1 MKNKPF
7 ESILNYL
14 KDENVISKKEF
25 DYLNND
31 EAAAKNSILYY
42 YNNVDDPN
50 VNMLVEINWDYFL
63 ELEEEQDMEIIYS
76 LDELPLKVKKN
87 EIFSCGDKLIKI
99 ERLKIQKVSGIPIYK
114 VSLDRNSFEKL
125 KDRQQRKLLKIQVN
139 ENKKYFTVATVDVRK
154 KIIEIFK
161 SFNIR
166 I

>member
-1 MKNKPF
+1 MKF
-7 ESILNYL
+7 
-14 KDENVISKKEF
+14 
-25 DYLNND
+25 
-31 EAAAKNSILYY
+31 
-42 YNNVDDPN
+42 
-50 VNMLVEINWDYFL
+50 
-63 ELEEEQDMEIIYS
+63 IYS
-76 LDELPLKVKKN
+76 LDELPLKVKKS

-125 KDRQQRKLLKIQVN
+125 KDKQRRKLLKIQVN

>member
-1 MKNKPF
+1 MKIVIF
-7 ESILNYL
+7 IL
-14 KDENVISKKEF
+14 ISKIF
-25 DYLNND
+25 FYCLL
-31 EAAAKNSILYY
+31 ILFYVY
-42 YNNVDDPN
+42 IISVIGVSMRFGFSY
-50 VNMLVEINWDYFL
+50 
-63 ELEEEQDMEIIYS
+63 IYS
-76 LDELPLKVKKN
+76 LDELPLKVKKS

-139 ENKKYFTVATVDVRK
+139 ENKKYFTVATVDVRR

>member
-1 MKNKPF
+1 MK
-7 ESILNYL
+7 I
-14 KDENVISKKEF
+14 V
-25 DYLNND
+25 
-31 EAAAKNSILYY
+31 
-42 YNNVDDPN
+42 
-50 VNMLVEINWDYFL
+50 
-63 ELEEEQDMEIIYS
+63 YS
-76 LDELPLKVKKN
+76 LDELPLKVKKS

-99 ERLKIQKVSGIPIYK
+99 ERLKIQKVTGIPIYK

-139 ENKKYFTVATVDVRK
+139 ESKKYFTVATVDIRR

>member
-1 MKNKPF
+1 MK
-7 ESILNYL
+7 I
-14 KDENVISKKEF
+14 V
-25 DYLNND
+25 
-31 EAAAKNSILYY
+31 
-42 YNNVDDPN
+42 
-50 VNMLVEINWDYFL
+50 
-63 ELEEEQDMEIIYS
+63 YS
-76 LDELPLKVKKN
+76 LDELPLKVKKS

-125 KDRQQRKLLKIQVN
+125 KDKQHRKLLKIQVN
-139 ENKKYFTVATVDVRK
+139 ENKKYFTVATVDIRR